1 MEGTEKGLVKG
12 LRNEGEIQLKTVGGW
27 LICLRMICL
36 ETGGQQLSRTM
47 GILKDGIAKEGWR
60 MGHGVVVSGLALYW
74 REKGVCFAILVN
86 QIRRRR

>member
-12 LRNEGEIQLKTVGGW
+12 LRNEDEIQLKTVGGW

-47 GILKDGIAKEGWR
+47 GILKDGIEKEGWR
-60 MGHGVVVSGLALYW
+60 KDGTWCGGIGAGTVLAGK
-74 REKGVCFAILVN
+74 R
-86 QIRRRR
+86 